1 MSQWRFPRDVGLRVD
16 YDDRTPFGSP
26 ITTAA
31 AERTRSLFQSAIDHV
46 RAHGLGGLH
55 GSVHRLLDA
64 VIAGDDFAA
73 IAERHDDRWSLR
85 AGVLYPDAQDAPPV
99 SVAMERSN
107 GAHLSAMV
115 DAATWPVLH
124 DWIASLSNE
133 GLADVPEIPTVL
145 RDFLEALA
153 ERGLVERCECPP
165 TDARVVGDLTFV
177 GHNSVLVDSGSTRV
191 IADPFLF
198 AEDDAHPGQYQ
209 PLSVR
214 QLGPI
219 DAVVIT
225 HSHPDHFDPA
235 SLLRFPSDIRVI
247 VPVVERETILTT
259 DMARRLAELGFSDVH
274 TMAWGESTTV
284 GDVEISA
291 LAFFG
296 EQPTDGDVLH
306 PEVSN
311 HGNTYVVR
319 TPTFGVALLADSGRD
334 HRGDVRDV
342 ATSWFRA
349 AGPVDVVLSGYRGW
363 ATYPPLHLL
372 SSVAPFFLFAPR
384 ASWSSRQQLM
394 NSVADAVDV
403 AERFGATMLI
413 PYGDGGAPWHWQIGL
428 GPRLDG
434 SGVDD
439 DNFDP
444 FPERVAAAARNR
456 VCTPSGEWLG
466 SSVDVVLLHP
476 GESLLGLGTA
486 PRVVRHRGHEWPF
499 ATAFDYSHG
508 V

>member
-1 MSQWRFPRDVGLRVD
+1 M
-16 YDDRTPFGSP
+16 
-26 ITTAA
+26 
-31 AERTRSLFQSAIDHV
+31 
-46 RAHGLGGLH
+46 
-55 GSVHRLLDA
+55 
-64 VIAGDDFAA
+64 
-73 IAERHDDRWSLR
+73 IAERRGDRWSLCD
-85 AGVLYPDAQDAPPV
+85 GVLYPDPEVAPP
-99 SVAMERSN
+99 AEIALERSN

-115 DAATWPVLH
+115 DAASWPVVH

-133 GLADVPEIPTVL
+133 GLPDDPEQPLPI
-145 RDFLEALA
+145 RDLLEALA
-153 ERGLVERCECPP
+153 QHGLVERCAGPP
-165 TDARVVGDLTFV
+165 NDAPIDGDLTFV
-177 GHNSVLVDSGSTRV
+177 GHNSVLIDSGSTRV
-191 IADPFLF
+191 VADPFLF
-198 AEDDAHPGQYQ
+198 AEDDAYPRQYQ
-209 PLSVR
+209 PLAVR
-214 QLGPI
+214 QLGPV

-235 SLLRFPSDIRVI
+235 SLLRFPSDVRVI
-247 VPVVERETILTT
+247 VPMVERETILTT
-259 DMARRLAELGFSDVH
+259 DMRLRLAELGFSNIH
-274 TMAWGESTTV
+274 AMAWGDSTTV
-284 GDVEISA
+284 RDVEISA
-291 LAFFG
+291 LPFYG

-342 ATSWFRA
+342 ATSWARK

-384 ASWSSRQQLM
+384 TSWASRQQLM
-394 NSVADAVDV
+394 NSASDAVDV
-403 AERFGATMLI
+403 AERFGAATLV
-413 PYGDGGAPWHWQIGL
+413 PYGDGGAPWHWRIGL

-444 FPERVAAAARNR
+444 FPARVAAAGRNR
-456 VCTPSGEWLG
+456 VHTPNGERLG

-476 GESLLGLGTA
+476 GESLAGAGSA

-499 ATAFDYSHG
+499 AYGFEEPGD